1 VSDSASKTE
10 TSAPASHPAT
20 APLQAGNQAAFL
32 RRPFGQKYA
41 YVVGGV
47 IFACLLIAAGLR
59 GAPGVLLRPLE
70 NAFGWDTATISSS
83 AALGIFFY
91 GMVGPF
97 AAALMESIG
106 LRRTL
111 MGALALMAASVG
123 ASLMM
128 TAPWQLMVTWGF
140 FSGIGS
146 GCVAVVLGAVVVNR
160 WFATRRGL
168 MMGLLTASTATG
180 NLIFTPVLAYI
191 ADHGGWQPVVTVIAI
206 ACAALIPLVF
216 VLVPER
222 PSSIGQLPLGA
233 HPDTPIIAHRRGGAM
248 LNAAFGALGRA
259 IHKPAFWFL
268 FITFFICGFTT
279 NGLVGTHLIAL
290 CNDHGIAES
299 KAASLLALMGFFD
312 LFGTT
317 LSGWL
322 TDRFDSRKLLFMYYG
337 LRGLSLIYLPFSD
350 FSIYSLTI
358 FGVFYGLDWIAT
370 VPPTLRLAT
379 ENFGER
385 DAAVVFGWIAAG
397 HQMGAACASYLGGY
411 LRTVQGDY
419 LDAFVIAGL
428 TGVAAALVA
437 LLIRGGRG
445 EPALAG

>member
-1 VSDSASKTE
+1 MSDSASKTE
-10 TSAPASHPAT
+10 TSIPTGPAA
-20 APLQAGNQAAFL
+20 APLHAGNPAAA

-41 YVVGGV
+41 FIVAGV

-59 GAPGVLLRPLE
+59 GSPGVLILPLE
-70 NAFGWDTATISSS
+70 QAFGWNRAVISAS

-91 GMVGPF
+91 GLVGPF

-111 MGALALMAASVG
+111 IGALALMAGSVG
-123 ASLMM
+123 ASLLM
-128 TAPWQLMVTWGF
+128 TESWQLMLTWGF
-140 FSGIGS
+140 LSGIGS

-180 NLIFTPVLAYI
+180 NLIFMPVLAWI
-191 ADHGGWQPVVTVIAI
+191 AEHGGWQPVVMVVAI
-206 ACAALIPLVF
+206 ACAALIPLVYL
-216 VLVPER
+216 LVPER
-222 PSSIGQLPLGA
+222 PSSIGQLPFGA
-233 HPDTPIIAHRRGGAM
+233 HPDTAIVAHRRGGAM
-248 LNAAFGALGRA
+248 LHGAFGALGRA
-259 IHKPAFWFL
+259 IHKPAFWYL
-268 FITFFICGFTT
+268 FATFFICGFTT

-290 CNDHGIAES
+290 CGDHGIGES

-317 LSGWL
+317 MSGWL
-322 TDRFDSRKLLFMYYG
+322 TDRFDSRKLLFVYYG

-379 ENFGER
+379 DNFGDR

-397 HQMGAACASYLGGY
+397 HQLGAASASFLGGY

-428 TGVAAALVA
+428 TGIGAALVA

-445 EPALAG
+445 EPALAR